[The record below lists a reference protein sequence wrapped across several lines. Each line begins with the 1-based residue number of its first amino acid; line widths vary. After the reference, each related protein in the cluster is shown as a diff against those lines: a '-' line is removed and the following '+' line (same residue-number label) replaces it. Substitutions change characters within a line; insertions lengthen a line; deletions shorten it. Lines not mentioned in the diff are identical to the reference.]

1 MAFNPTNNPLLPP
14 NTARLS
20 NGITYILESTG
31 FAQRAVEILA
41 DGTRGRVGPESTSEV
56 FILFDEMYTSNAYAP
71 GTGPTVEVNI
81 LPPIIENTPI
91 APIELEEVVI
101 TAPKKSTPKENSEAR
116 KKDLDEQTKNV
127 QNNTEQPKGLAKFTP
142 IILEKGNHIT
152 LTMAPALAEIA
163 KDLFPSDPQIEISE
177 EKIITNI
184 KKLNGIIEDLN
195 GISDFL
201 TKITEVSAAI
211 NVSATVI
218 QTISTSLKYSIPA
231 ISAAAK
237 STPIIPGIVVSVL
250 DDLDWINNNLLYSND
265 GTPKLPK
272 LISGVNAITGA
283 IAVISLSILKVST
296 IIEVLI
302 ARLEALLE
310 SPVDFGPDDDS
321 EIKLESL
328 SPETKKF
335 AKLGDSDFQ
344 SQDPLTYKGFVI
356 KIETIPFTDTVN
368 RYQAVGY
375 TTQGVPLI
383 KGELSFTS
391 NALVLTNELKFIIDR
406 DNLKAY

>member
-41 DGTRGRVGPESTSEV
+41 DGTRGRVGPESASEIFV
-56 FILFDEMYTSNAYAP
+56 LFDEMYTSNAYPP

-81 LPPIIENTPI
+81 LPPIIEDNPI
-91 APIELEEVVI
+91 APVELEEVVI
-101 TAPKKSTPKENSEAR
+101 TAPKKSTPKENSEER

-237 STPIIPGIVVSVL
+237 ATPVIPGIIVSVL

-296 IIEVLI
+296 IIEALI
-302 ARLEALLE
+302 ARLEGFLDIK
-310 SPVDFGPDDDS
+310 SDDGS
-321 EIKLESL
+321 GVELESL

-335 AKLGDSDFQ
+335 AELGNSDFQ
-344 SQDPLTYKGFVI
+344 SKDPLTYKGFVI
-356 KIETIPFTDTVN
+356 KIETVPFTDTVN

-375 TTQGVPLI
+375 TTQGIPLI

>member
-1 MAFNPTNNPLLPP
+1 MAATNSYN
-14 NTARLS
+14 N
-20 NGITYILESTG
+20 
-31 FAQRAVEILA
+31 F
-41 DGTRGRVGPESTSEV
+41 
-56 FILFDEMYTSNAYAP
+56 
-71 GTGPTVEVNI
+71 
-81 LPPIIENTPI
+81 
-91 APIELEEVVI
+91 
-101 TAPKKSTPKENSEAR
+101 KAR
-116 KKDLDEQTKNV
+116 KKAELEAAREKAKADREQAKADREVRKKELQEAEDATKS
-127 QNNTEQPKGLAKFTP
+127 NTEQPKGLSKFTP
-142 IILEKGNHIT
+142 IILEKGSHIT
-152 LTMAPALAEIA
+152 LTMAPALAKMA
-163 KDLFPSDPQIEISE
+163 QDLFPSDPQITISQE
-177 EKIITNI
+177 VVITNI
-184 KKLNGIIEDLN
+184 KKLNGIIDDLN

-201 TKITEVSAAI
+201 NKITEVSTAI
-211 NVSATVI
+211 SASATVI

-237 STPIIPGIVVSVL
+237 ATPIIPGIVVSVL

-296 IIEVLI
+296 IIEALI

-310 SPVDFGPDDDS
+310 SPIDFGPDDDGS
-321 EIKLESL
+321 EIQLRSL
-328 SPETKKF
+328 SPETKQF

-344 SQDPLTYKGFVI
+344 SKDPLTYKGFVI
-356 KIETIPFTDTVN
+356 KIETVPFTDTVN